1 MSSKYKITKDV
12 DGFYAVWIRYGV
24 SGVYEFIWAYSDC
37 ERAIAMCER
46 LIDRDSGETVTVD
59 LRGVAHA

>member
-1 MSSKYKITKDV
+1 MSSKYKITKEN
-12 DGFYAVWIRYGV
+12 DGFYTVWMRHTFSSEYQYIWSYG
-24 SGVYEFIWAYSDC
+24 DC
-37 ERAIAMCER
+37 DRAIAMCER